1 MSSPT
6 PYDGSSRPFSIGL
19 KPVDHSRWLDPPGDD
34 GAAMIVEKDRLIA
47 ERQEDVFAAEAG
59 TEAAQREI
67 LDLVADHVTTGNP
80 PIARR
85 EGSGIG
91 IAGRTVEIGNPREP
105 ALQAAARLVPDDL
118 VIMRRGDDGWRLAAA
133 SLCFPSSWVLA
144 EKFGRPMSEIHRP
157 VPGFAAG
164 TRNDELISRMFDKLQ
179 PAVVVE
185 RFNWSLQGNAALYH
199 PLPDRDRDDR
209 AHSLRPRF
217 PGTDPAANAFIRVER
232 QSLRKL
238 PLSGDILFTIRIH
251 LDPMSWLSGRPDS
264 SALAVSFADQLS
276 ALNGEEV
283 AYKGLT
289 ADRDRL
295 VQALLELGNTPQ

>member
-34 GAAMIVEKDRLIA
+34 GPAMIVEKERLIA
-47 ERQEDVFAAEAG
+47 ERQEDVFAAEDG

-67 LDLVADHVTTGNP
+67 LDLIADHVTTGNP

-85 EGSGIG
+85 EDSGIAIG
-91 IAGRTVEIGNPREP
+91 GRTVEITNPREP

-118 VIMRRGDDGWRLAAA
+118 VLMRKGDDGWRLAAA

-199 PLPDRDRDDR
+199 PLPDRDRDHR
-209 AHSLRPRF
+209 AHSPRSRF
-217 PGTDPAANAFIRVER
+217 PGTDPAATAFIRVER

-251 LDPMSWLSGRPDS
+251 LDPMSWLAGRPDS
-264 SALAVSFADQLS
+264 SALAASFADQLS

-295 VQALLELGNTPQ
+295 VQALRELGNTPQ

>member
-19 KPVDHSRWLDPPGDD
+19 KSVDQSRWLDPPGDD
-34 GAAMIVEKDRLIA
+34 GPAMIVEKDRLIA
-47 ERQEDVFAAEAG
+47 KRQEDVFAAEAG

-67 LDLVADHVTTGNP
+67 LDLVADHVTIGNP

-85 EGSGIG
+85 EGSGIA
-91 IAGRTVEIGNPREP
+91 IAGRTVDVENPREP

-179 PAVVVE
+179 PAVIVE

-209 AHSLRPRF
+209 AHSPQPRF
-217 PGTDPAANAFIRVER
+217 PGADPAASAFIRVER

-238 PLSGDILFTIRIH
+238 PRSGDILFTIRIH
-251 LDPMSWLSGRPDS
+251 LDPMSWLAGRRDS
-264 SALAVSFADQLS
+264 PALAASFADQLS

-283 AYKGLT
+283 AYKGLN

-295 VQALLELGNTPQ
+295 VQALRELGNAPR